1 MAPMIRALVL
11 FMLSLA
17 LLAGPISASGADT
30 AMQHGAMMMD
40 HAAAGHM
47 VAAGDADINADDI
60 QPCHCP
66 TAICAPASLLS
77 SEAHGRVRSDFALV
91 TLAPGEDVFA
101 AGRAFAAD
109 PPPPRA

>member
-1 MAPMIRALVL
+1 MIRAFII

-17 LLAGPISASGADT
+17 LLAGPVSASGADPV
-30 AMQHGAMMMD
+30 MQHDAMMMD

-47 VAAGDADINADDI
+47 MAAADADLSDGDI

-77 SEAHGRVRSDFALV
+77 SEAHGWVRSDFALMA
-91 TLAPGEDVFA
+91 LEPGGDVFA

-109 PPPPRA
+109 PPPPRG